1 MPHLVAA
8 CDDNVLRHWTMN
20 KGSVAQHADLKK
32 GAEFTASAAPMPE
45 LRGGHRGAVSAVTTY
60 APMSRRGEDPALNTP
75 RIVSGSEDGTIVVH
89 DARQESVVS
98 TVRASVGAGGVAAV
112 EWAPDGRTFTYCT
125 SGGGIALV
133 TADGLEVAATQVA
146 GPSGATKRNPQLS
159 CMSTDGVVALCG
171 GAEGLV

>member
-20 KGSVAQHADLKK
+20 KGPVAQHADLKK

-75 RIVSGSEDGTIVVH
+75 RIVSGSEDGTLRIW
-89 DARQESVVS
+89 DASTGGPLARLAGHTAEVNAVCAFSVPGRSEYSHSKVS
-98 TVRASVGAGGVAAV
+98 HCKVSHSKVSQSKDSRLRLLGAL
-112 EWAPDGRTFTYCT
+112 PR
-125 SGGGIALV
+125 L
-133 TADGLEVAATQVA
+133 
-146 GPSGATKRNPQLS
+146 
-159 CMSTDGVVALCG
+159 
-171 GAEGLV
+171 

>member
-20 KGSVAQHADLKK
+20 KGPVAQHADLKK

-75 RIVSGSEDGTIVVH
+75 RIVSGSEDGTLRIW
-89 DARQESVVS
+89 DASTGGPLARLAGHTAEVNAVCAFSVPGRSEYSHSEYSHSKVS
-98 TVRASVGAGGVAAV
+98 HCKVSHSKVSQSKDSRLRLIGAL
-112 EWAPDGRTFTYCT
+112 PR
-125 SGGGIALV
+125 L
-133 TADGLEVAATQVA
+133 
-146 GPSGATKRNPQLS
+146 
-159 CMSTDGVVALCG
+159 
-171 GAEGLV
+171 